1 MRLRRSKLSAAMSWT
16 ITIALSLAPV
26 MAQNTTDTHSS
37 GTTQSAAEAAGPAKD
52 STNPIVDTSV
62 LPELPLAATAPV
74 FPGMSRNSTPTA
86 APLPTKP
93 GTDIEPGGRSKW
105 TILAA
110 LIIAGAV
117 VGTILLLR
125 GLGGGNDKPSPSKPP
140 SPTGTIITAG
150 TPSVS
155 VPGH

>member
-1 MRLRRSKLSAAMSWT
+1 MRLRHPKLSAVLSWT

-26 MAQNTTDTHSS
+26 MAQTAVDPASA
-37 GTTQSAAEAAGPAKD
+37 GTAPQAEERAGSAED
-52 STNPIVDTSV
+52 STNPVVDTSV
-62 LPELPLAATAPV
+62 LPELPLAATAPA
-74 FPGMSRNSTPTA
+74 FPNVSRNSIPTA
-86 APLPTKP
+86 APTPTKP
-93 GTDIEPGGRSKW
+93 GSGVEPGGSSKW

-125 GLGGGNDKPSPSKPP
+125 GLGGGNDKPKPP
-140 SPTGTIITAG
+140 TPQGTIITAG

-155 VPGH
+155 VPGR

>member
-1 MRLRRSKLSAAMSWT
+1 MSWT

-26 MAQNTTDTHSS
+26 MAQNATDTISA
-37 GTTQSAAEAAGPAKD
+37 GTAQSAVEAAGAAKD
-52 STNPIVDTSV
+52 SPNPIVDTSV
-62 LPELPLAATAPV
+62 LPELPLASTAPV
-74 FPGMSRNSTPTA
+74 FPNVSRNSTPTA
-86 APLPTKP
+86 APNPTQPRP
-93 GTDIEPGGRSKW
+93 GIEPGGRSKW

>member
-1 MRLRRSKLSAAMSWT
+1 MKLRHSKLSSAMSWT

-26 MAQNTTDTHSS
+26 MAQTAADS
-37 GTTQSAAEAAGPAKD
+37 GSAGTAPQAEEAAGSAND

-62 LPELPLAATAPV
+62 LPELPLAATALT
-74 FPGMSRNSTPTA
+74 FPNVSRNSVPTA
-86 APLPTKP
+86 APNPTKP
-93 GTDIEPGGRSKW
+93 GPDLEPGGSSKW

-110 LIIAGAV
+110 IIIAGAI

-125 GLGGGNDKPSPSKPP
+125 GWGGGNDKPKPP
-140 SPTGTIITAG
+140 TTQGTIITAG

-155 VPGH
+155 VPGR